1 MADCVPLSHFWKDFV
16 VEQNLTCRK
25 YDFWSYLNR
34 LCEIVVFWDDQSTAN
49 MDPCNYLMLKSILLC
64 YTLLVISPFPLTRY
78 KEGKIYHKLLLTHFC
93 CISYSSLSSVTP
105 PNIWY
110 PLMLPQE
117 VIDYCYLS
125 ALQLEAIVYACQQHE
140 TFLAD
145 GSRAGFLIG
154 NLYLCL

>member
-1 MADCVPLSHFWKDFV
+1 MQDFGHLGRPVDCEYGSLQLFKTIVKINPTLSFLPLS
-16 VEQNLTCRK
+16 L
-25 YDFWSYLNR
+25 L
-34 LCEIVVFWDDQSTAN
+34 EI
-49 MDPCNYLMLKSILLC
+49 
-64 YTLLVISPFPLTRY
+64 
-78 KEGKIYHKLLLTHFC
+78 KENKGGKIYHKLLLTHFC

-110 PLMLPQE
+110 RLMLPQE

>member
-1 MADCVPLSHFWKDFV
+1 M
-16 VEQNLTCRK
+16 VEQNPTRLK
-25 YDFWSYLNR
+25 DNFWSFLNR
-34 LCEIVVFWDDQSTAN
+34 LCEIVVIWDDQSTAN
-49 MDPCNYLMLKSILLC
+49 MDPCNYLKQLLKSILLC
-64 YTLLVISPFPLTRY
+64 YTLLVMSPPLLTRN
-78 KEGKIYHKLLLTHFC
+78 KGGKIYHKLLLTHFC

-110 PLMLPQE
+110 RLMLPQE

-154 NLYLCL
+154 NLYLCLSKFSLLQL

>member
-1 MADCVPLSHFWKDFV
+1 M
-16 VEQNLTCRK
+16 VEQNLTRLK
-25 YDFWSYLNR
+25 DDFWSYLNR
-34 LCEIVVFWDDQSTAN
+34 LCETVVIWDDQSTAN
-49 MDPCNYLMLKSILLC
+49 VDPCNYLNQLLKSILLC
-64 YTLLVISPFPLTRY
+64 YTLLVISPPSLLEV
-78 KEGKIYHKLLLTHFC
+78 KEDKGGKIYHKLLLTHFC

-110 PLMLPQE
+110 RLMLPQE

-154 NLYLCL
+154 SLYLCL